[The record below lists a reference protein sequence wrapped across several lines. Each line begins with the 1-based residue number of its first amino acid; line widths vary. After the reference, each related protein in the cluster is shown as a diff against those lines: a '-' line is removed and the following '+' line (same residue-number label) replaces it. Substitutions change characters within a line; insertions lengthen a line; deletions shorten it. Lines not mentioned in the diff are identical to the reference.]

1 MLGCS
6 RVFVLM
12 PAEFGQGD
20 ITYATRYEDR
30 TEEDLEADNDE
41 SMDADWNIDC
51 ENIRTRA
58 CMGDIR
64 NVKNKCALNYAYF
77 VAPIGEAARREE
89 AGRRVR
95 KAIETIDMHFQT
107 SLRED

>member
-1 MLGCS
+1 M
-6 RVFVLM
+6 
-12 PAEFGQGD
+12 
-20 ITYATRYEDR
+20 
-30 TEEDLEADNDE
+30 EASAKTPERLNHVQLV
-41 SMDADWNIDC
+41 
-51 ENIRTRA
+51 TGA